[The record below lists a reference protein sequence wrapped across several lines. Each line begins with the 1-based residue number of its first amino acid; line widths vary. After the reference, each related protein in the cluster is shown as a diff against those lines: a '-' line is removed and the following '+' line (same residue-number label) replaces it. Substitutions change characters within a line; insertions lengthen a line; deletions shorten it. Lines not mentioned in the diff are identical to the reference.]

1 MSTGLPALYFG
12 APRRVEL
19 GLIALALLA
28 SVGAF
33 LLLELALFGTVTT
46 EAGVFGAAA
55 GLIALL
61 AHLFT
66 RWLAPNADPTFL
78 PVALLLN
85 GLGWVMIY
93 RLDQAQAVAAVAGA
107 HLAFYQAAW
116 TAIGIGA
123 YCAVLFFLEKPADL
137 ERYRFMLLGIGAGLL
152 LLPLVP
158 HIGETING
166 ARLWVRLGPVSFQ
179 PVELAKIALVIF
191 FASYFSEKRELLSH
205 FTARLGRHRVPDM
218 RAFGPV
224 LLAWGFAMLAMTAER
239 NVGFALL
246 IFVIFLS
253 MIWLATGRFAYLVI
267 GAVLFVLGALAAEH
281 MFGQVH
287 ERIAIWLDPWRTAQ
301 TTGYQ
306 IIQAEYAFGSG
317 GLAGTG
323 LGLGHPWLVPVVWA
337 DFIFAAFGEELGLA
351 GTVILVAAYLV
362 IVGAGLRAAL
372 RSRGDFSKLVATG
385 MTTVLGLQA
394 FFIMAGDVRLL
405 PLTGLSLPW
414 VAYGGSSLVANYMV
428 LAILVRV
435 SDDAESGLLR
445 RSRLLPSGL

>member
-46 EAGVFGAAA
+46 EAGVFGAAT